1 MLLYHVSRRLIC
13 KCQLCLFVLLC
24 WDLNLTS
31 QQAEGLFQTSK
42 VAYWSRS
49 DESEPESEHFLAI
62 PYSHISD
69 WHEMWPAAMEWRA
82 WNRETCPQFMNTT
95 HGERERLWAWRRAL
109 SALMMRTV
117 SPIIRVPPVDTPF
130 SLQCLLNH
138 EIRRW
143 IPRYCSRGDL
153 KLDRVMIVQKR
164 RRKDA
169 SAFGAMINIQFLLV
183 CSWEERK
190 DKKSSG
196 LALRTAD
203 EEHQEEEIRQSSKC
217 PMFVCI
223 IELFIIVN
231 LAWYLTHSRL
241 SYVCGTSK
249 YDHALILLDAA
260 MVIAIRLHSA
270 GSEPATF
277 QWPA

>member
-1 MLLYHVSRRLIC
+1 MLLCHVSRRLIC
-13 KCQLCLFVLLC
+13 KCRLCLFVLLC
-24 WDLNLTS
+24 WDLNLF
-31 QQAEGLFQTSK
+31 GLFQTSK

-49 DESEPESEHFLAI
+49 EESEPEFL
-62 PYSHISD
+62 YSYISD

-82 WNRETCPQFMNTT
+82 WNRETCPQFVNTT
-95 HGERERLWAWRRAL
+95 HGERERLWAWRRAV
-109 SALMMRTV
+109 SALMMRTA

-138 EIRRW
+138 EIQRW

-153 KLDRVMIVQKR
+153 NLDRVMIVQKR

-203 EEHQEEEIRQSSKC
+203 EEQQEEEIRQSSKC

-223 IELFIIVN
+223 IEWFIMCCIVN
-231 LAWYLTHSRL
+231 LAWYLTHSCL
-241 SYVCGTSK
+241 SYDCGTSK

-260 MVIAIRLHSA
+260 
-270 GSEPATF
+270 GDCY
-277 QWPA
+277 